1 MVIKQFFK
9 NNWQYF
15 LFNTII
21 LLIFTIFYGKFGD
34 IIVDSFREAYIPEQV
49 ANGQILYKNIFS
61 IYAPFAYLFNAL
73 IFKIFGSNLKVLYFL
88 GLFFSIGIINITY
101 LTSNLF
107 LEKKYSFSIILLIIS
122 GAILSPN
129 VFNYIFPYSYGILYG
144 LFFILLS
151 IYFLL
156 KNKISL
162 AFVFCALAISSKY
175 EFLLFLPLLIFYT
188 RKQNILKNIS
198 YLFLTFGLIFTPFLI
213 QKVGLNNIVASFQI
227 ITNMT
232 STKTLY
238 WFYSIMGLTFRIE
251 LIPIYLINFI
261 KLLIP
266 ILFLYKFYN
275 VYSIIITFVYFYFL
289 VSPEIF
295 LYIFPLILI
304 LFIVKFKKL
313 NKNERFFIFAS
324 LLISTKVFFAT
335 TIQSYGTFF
344 LPFAF
349 ISIYILCPQ
358 KIQKSLFIIFLALS
372 LNFGINNIKQLNQK
386 NYKIVTTKGIIYTSP
401 YYGKSID
408 YMIKILKKNT
418 KSTDKVIIY
427 PECLSVNYLSDRNSD
442 NKFYS
447 LIPLYVETFG
457 EDIITKRLS
466 LTKPEYIIIN
476 NYDTSNYYYS
486 LFGIDY
492 AQNILKFIN
501 NNYKLKTKIGDN
513 FVFTVFENKY

>member
-15 LFNTII
+15 LFNITI

-34 IIVDSFREAYIPEQV
+34 IIVDSFREAYISEQV

-188 RKQNILKNIS
+188 RKQNLLKNIL

-304 LFIVKFKKL
+304 LFIIKFKKL

-358 KIQKSLFIIFLALS
+358 KIQKSLFII
-372 LNFGINNIKQLNQK
+372 
-386 NYKIVTTKGIIYTSP
+386 
-401 YYGKSID
+401 YY
-408 YMIKILKKNT
+408 N
-418 KSTDKVIIY
+418 
-427 PECLSVNYLSDRNSD
+427 
-442 NKFYS
+442 
-447 LIPLYVETFG
+447 
-457 EDIITKRLS
+457 
-466 LTKPEYIIIN
+466 
-476 NYDTSNYYYS
+476 
-486 LFGIDY
+486 
-492 AQNILKFIN
+492 
-501 NNYKLKTKIGDN
+501 
-513 FVFTVFENKY
+513 